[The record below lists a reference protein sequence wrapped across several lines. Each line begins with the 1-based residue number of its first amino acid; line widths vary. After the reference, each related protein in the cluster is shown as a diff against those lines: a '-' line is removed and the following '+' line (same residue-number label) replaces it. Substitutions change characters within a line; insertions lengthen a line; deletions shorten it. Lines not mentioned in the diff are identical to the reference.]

1 MLDCDG
7 VQYGNPFDRFESSGR
22 TAIEPRSRAIAEHDV
37 ASAIVCNRCSER
49 NRSIDQRPM
58 RLIAGRV
65 D

>member
-7 VQYGNPFDRFESSGR
+7 VQHGDPLDGFESSRR

-49 NRSIDQRPM
+49 NRGIDKWPM
-58 RLIAGRV
+58 RMSIGRI